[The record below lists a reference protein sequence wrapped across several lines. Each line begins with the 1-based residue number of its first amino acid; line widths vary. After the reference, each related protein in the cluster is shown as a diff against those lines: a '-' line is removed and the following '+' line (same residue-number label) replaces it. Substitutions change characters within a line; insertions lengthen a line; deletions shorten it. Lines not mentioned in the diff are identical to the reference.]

1 MSRQIGSTTLP
12 AGRIQ
17 PVRPVRLY
25 KQVVDQILSLIESG
39 ELAPGDRLPAERA
52 LADQLQVSR
61 ASVRQ
66 ALTALEI
73 SGAVLVKAG
82 SGVYVSEPSGDVD
95 QVAATLTE
103 AAGPLEIL
111 ESRSLFEPGVA
122 ALAAARRQDGDL
134 VAMRSFVQTMEDE
147 LAQGRDG
154 WDADW
159 GFHEALGRAT
169 GNPSIERVVSD
180 LRDQMGQRIWSL
192 MRVRNMARVNNARRY
207 LKDHAAILRAVESGD
222 ASRSASLMAKHI
234 NNVLRDLNSPS
245 QMLSASA
252 SANDPAHAASNSMT
266 QGRPVSGPVSP

>member
-1 MSRQIGSTTLP
+1 MPRQSGLTTLP
-12 AGRIQ
+12 ADRIE

-25 KQVVDQILSLIESG
+25 KQVVDQLLGLIESG

-73 SGAVLVKAG
+73 SGAVQVKAG
-82 SGVYVSEPSGDVD
+82 SGVYVSEPSGVVD
-95 QVAATLTE
+95 EVAATLTE
-103 AAGPLEIL
+103 SAGPLEIL

-122 ALAAARRQDGDL
+122 ALAAARRNDDDL
-134 VAMRSFVQTMEDE
+134 VAMHSLVQAMENE

-169 GNPSIERVVSD
+169 SNPSIERLIRD
-180 LRDQMGQRIWSL
+180 LRDQMGQQVWSL
-192 MRVRNMARVNNARRY
+192 MRTRNLQRAVHAKRY
-207 LKDHAAILRAVESGD
+207 LKDHAAILRAVERGD
-222 ASRSASLMAKHI
+222 TGRSETLMAKHI
-234 NNVLRDLNSPS
+234 SNVLRDLNSTF
-245 QMLSASA
+245 
-252 SANDPAHAASNSMT
+252 PA
-266 QGRPVSGPVSP
+266 